1 MAKRELTEE
10 ELELLHHIPE
20 ITRTTNPYDKEM
32 EKLSRA
38 HERTAKQCEEKK
50 AELQNLV
57 EVECP
62 EEPEPMM
69 KGTAQITFGITA
81 GVTVV
86 LFLFHC
92 LIWVLKLVFDILWDT
107 WGWTKMALF
116 WGIGISIVCTLL
128 ALWRDISA
136 SSNYDKEKLRYDTYK
151 SDQKRLTKECKVL
164 EGKLSEAS
172 KK

>member
-10 ELELLHHIPE
+10 ELELLHQIPE

-32 EKLSRA
+32 ENLSRA

-69 KGTAQITFGITA
+69 NH
-81 GVTVV
+81 V
-86 LFLFHC
+86 
-92 LIWVLKLVFDILWDT
+92 WDH
-107 WGWTKMALF
+107 GRGDGSALF
-116 WGIGISIVCTLL
+116 VPLPHLGAEISV
-128 ALWRDISA
+128 R
-136 SSNYDKEKLRYDTYK
+136 YFVGHMGMDKNGA
-151 SDQKRLTKECKVL
+151 VL
-164 EGKLSEAS
+164 GHWYIYCLHSLGLVA
-172 KK
+172 

>member
-32 EKLSRA
+32 KNLSRA

-50 AELQNLV
+50 AELKNLV

-69 KGTAQITFGITA
+69 KGTAQIAFGITA
-81 GVTVV
+81 GVTIV

-92 LIWVLKLVFDILWDT
+92 LIWVLKLVFDISWNT
-107 WGWTKMALF
+107 WGWT
-116 WGIGISIVCTLL
+116 
-128 ALWRDISA
+128 
-136 SSNYDKEKLRYDTYK
+136 
-151 SDQKRLTKECKVL
+151 
-164 EGKLSEAS
+164 
-172 KK
+172 

>member
-57 EVECP
+57 EVEQP
-62 EEPEPMM
+62 EEPESMM
-69 KGTAQITFGITA
+69 GGNRANH
-81 GVTVV
+81 V
-86 LFLFHC
+86 
-92 LIWVLKLVFDILWDT
+92 WDH
-107 WGWTKMALF
+107 GRGDGSALF
-116 WGIGISIVCTLL
+116 VPLPHLGAEISVRIFRGTHGDGQKWCCFGALVYLL
-128 ALWRDISA
+128 FAPSWPCGMTFRLRPTMIRRSCGMIYTSLIKSA
-136 SSNYDKEKLRYDTYK
+136 
-151 SDQKRLTKECKVL
+151 
-164 EGKLSEAS
+164 
-172 KK
+172 

>member
-10 ELELLHHIPE
+10 ELEFLHHVPE

-32 EKLSRA
+32 TNLSRA

-50 AELQNLV
+50 AELKNLV

-62 EEPEPMM
+62 EEPEPLM
-69 KGTAQITFGITA
+69 KGTAQIAFGITA

-92 LIWVLKLVFDILWDT
+92 LIWVLKLVFDISWDT

-128 ALWRDISA
+128 ALWHDISA